1 MGGLWKNQQPIHKTD
16 PGLDMPDSTVTRS
29 LTLDSREEAVILFGP
44 RDQFLRTIRD
54 ALGVKLV
61 ARGDVIQVEGS
72 PEAAEQAERAFQQLR
87 LVLRKHG
94 KVTPE
99 DVRTVIEVVR
109 SGTD

>member
-1 MGGLWKNQQPIHKTD
+1 MS
-16 PGLDMPDSTVTRS
+16 DSTVTRS

-44 RDQFLRTIRD
+44 RDAYLRTIRD

-61 ARGDVIQVEGS
+61 ARGDLLQIEGS

-87 LVLRKHG
+87 QVLRKQG
-94 KVTPE
+94 QLGAE

-109 SGTD
+109 GGGDRSGNVTIMESGR